1 MIDKITLKTS
11 LMRFIIVVVLSMMVA
26 DFVFATH
33 ISRVEVNP
41 EDINPNGDF
50 DVDVVLRGDTCN
62 QILEFYVDDVFFSS
76 KPVGCESDGE
86 EITSEEWDLEDHPLG
101 CGPHTLRV
109 KLLDSR
115 KKRIDDFNTTI
126 NIGKIL
132 AVAINPAKPQPNKDI
147 TLTFRD
153 NETDKPISNLDIVI
167 YSVREGKSSAI
178 ERMTDSHGEI
188 IFKVTSSD
196 VGRYELILEDS
207 KYCAVFDFWVK
218 KIMSVDGPHPENP
231 VIGEKITL
239 GVPGSVGVKYLDPE
253 GDIHPLR
260 NMGGGI
266 NLTINEAGNY
276 TLIMGELS
284 QEFWGVNKT
293 LIVSEK
299 RIPSIVI
306 DPLEAVINKQVNIT
320 ILSNGKPVE
329 NAIVRIN
336 KPTGGYET
344 HTTGKDGLAT
354 FTPLSVGEYT
364 VEVEKDKFKS
374 VIRGLNALNYLIIS
388 LEADEVMVGDSGHV
402 AVKNQ
407 QGTLVSEATVSV
419 EGSPV
424 SGLTDAEGKFS
435 FSLQNPGYYRITAVK
450 ENHWGT
456 ERNVT
461 VLGILQLRF
470 NASEIELGDSAEFS
484 AVDVGGDKI
493 TVELSVIKP
502 DGLRA
507 LIGNVY
513 KPTEPGEYVIV
524 AGKDLYRGANKT
536 LVVTPHPL
544 EVGVSAS
551 GGGLD
556 EGEIMVNVSSHGS
569 PISSIGVEMETSRG
583 KEDSETDEMGTA
595 VFRITGTGK
604 TIISVNSLATKEE
617 YETVVLNMSVGKQY
631 NFLLLIASISL
642 TFVATVVA
650 VLVAYFLYRKRKKVS
665 LDKATGSSLSEV

>member
-62 QILEFYVDDVFFSS
+62 LILEFYVDDVFFSS
-76 KPVGCESDGE
+76 KPVGCESEGE
-86 EITSEEWDLEDHPLG
+86 KITSEEWDLEDDPLE
-101 CGPHTLRV
+101 CGPHILRV
-109 KLLDSR
+109 NLLDSR
-115 KKRIDDFNTTI
+115 KKKIDDFNTTI
-126 NIGKIL
+126 NVGKVL
-132 AVAINPAKPQPNKDI
+132 EVTLDPAKPQPNKDI

-153 NETDKPISNLDIVI
+153 NETGKPISNLNVVI

-178 ERMTDSHGEI
+178 ERMTDSRGEI
-188 IFKVTSSD
+188 MFKVTSSD

-207 KYCAVFDFWVK
+207 KYCAALDFWVK
-218 KIMSVDGPHPENP
+218 KTMSVDGPHPENP

-239 GVPGSVGVKYLDPE
+239 GVPGSVGVKYLDPK

-260 NMGGGI
+260 NMGGGV

-284 QEFWGVNKT
+284 HEFWGVNKT

-306 DPLEAVINKQVNIT
+306 DPLEAVLNKQVNIT
-320 ILSNGKPVE
+320 ILSDGKPVE
-329 NAIVRIN
+329 NAIVRIK
-336 KPTGGYET
+336 KPTVGYET
-344 HTTGKDGLAT
+344 HTTGKDGLVT

-374 VIRGLNALNYLIIS
+374 VTKSLNALNYLIIS

-407 QGTLVSEATVSV
+407 QGTLVSEATVSI
-419 EGSPV
+419 ESSPV

-450 ENHWGT
+450 ENHWGA

-484 AVDVGGDKI
+484 AVDAGGDKI

-507 LIGNVY
+507 LIGSVY

-524 AGKDLYRGANKT
+524 AGKNLYRGANKT
-536 LVVTPHPL
+536 LVVTAHPL
-544 EVGVSAS
+544 EVGVSAL

-569 PISSIGVEMETSRG
+569 PISSISVEMGTSRG

-642 TFVATVVA
+642 TFIATVVA